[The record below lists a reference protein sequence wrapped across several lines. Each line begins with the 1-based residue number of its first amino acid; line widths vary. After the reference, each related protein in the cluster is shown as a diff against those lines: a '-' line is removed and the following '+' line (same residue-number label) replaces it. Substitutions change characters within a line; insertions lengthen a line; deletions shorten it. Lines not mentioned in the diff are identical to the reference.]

1 MNPGLRVLIG
11 AMSWPFLPV
20 SPVMRGARSAV
31 VVIAFVLASSTGAP
45 DAGAQ
50 LASPSLADRPALPDT
65 TSLSERARDTLDR
78 VRPSIVQIQ
87 GFFGANTAQAFH
99 GTGFAVAP
107 GGIALT
113 NFHVVAEHVLYPDKY
128 RLEYRTPEGV
138 TGRVVVL
145 AVDVRHDLAVVRTEK
160 FAPDP
165 LALNAVVPPKG
176 ERAYAIGFPL
186 DVGLTITEG
195 VSNGR
200 VADAFDARIHYS
212 GALNAGMS
220 GGPALDQ
227 RGNVIGINVAGY
239 RFEQLVSFLVP
250 AEHALP
256 LLERARRA
264 PLAAA
269 DARKEVAA
277 QLRSHGRA
285 LMESVA
291 ATAGSGFP
299 AQTVGGYDLPG
310 RLAPFVDCSASGDP
324 SPDQPV
330 RTETIRCG
338 AKAGI
343 YVQQGL
349 TTGDFT
355 FTHYVLTGRTL
366 DAWRFARRLGKMA
379 EASGSFGDR
388 RFVGPFTCRDR
399 AVTLT
404 GLDAQV
410 LLCVRAHRRFEGL
423 YDFTARIV
431 SLHRPTAGFVSHVDL
446 YGVEFDGGMA
456 FMRRFTEAVRWRS

>member
-1 MNPGLRVLIG
+1 MPR
-11 AMSWPFLPV
+11 LPLFDP
-20 SPVMRGARSAV
+20 SAARGGRSV
-31 VVIAFVLASSTGAP
+31 VADVAFVLALAHGASFAVAQPAPAPPAERTVLP
-45 DAGAQ
+45 DA
-50 LASPSLADRPALPDT
+50 ASV
-65 TSLSERARDTLDR
+65 SERARDTLDR

-128 RLEYRTPEGV
+128 RLEYRTPGGATGKV
-138 TGRVVVL
+138 TVL
-145 AVDVRHDLAVVRTEK
+145 AVDVRHDLAVVRTEG
-160 FAPDP
+160 FAPEP
-165 LALNAVVPPKG
+165 LALNTAVPPKG
-176 ERAYAIGFPL
+176 ERAYSIGFPL

-212 GALNAGMS
+212 GALNGGMS

-256 LLERARRA
+256 LLERARRN
-264 PLAAA
+264 PLAVA
-269 DARKEVAA
+269 DAKAEITA
-277 QLRSHGRA
+277 QLRAHGRA
-285 LMESVA
+285 LLA
-291 ATAGSGFP
+291 AVGGATGTGFP
-299 AQTVGGYDLPG
+299 VQTVAGYDLPG

-324 SPDQPV
+324 APDQPA
-330 RTETIRCG
+330 RTETIQCG
-338 AKAGI
+338 AKAGV

-349 TTGDFT
+349 TTGDLT

-379 EASGSFGDR
+379 EATGSFGHR
-388 RFVGPFTCRDR
+388 RFLGPFTCRDR
-399 AVTLT
+399 AVSLT

-431 SLHRPTAGFVSHVDL
+431 SLHRPTTGFVSHVDL

-456 FMRRFTEAVRWRS
+456 FMRRFTEAIRWRS

>member
-1 MNPGLRVLIG
+1 MPRLSLFDPS
-11 AMSWPFLPV
+11 AA
-20 SPVMRGARSAV
+20 RGVRSAV
-31 VVIAFVLASSTGAP
+31 ADVAFVLALALGASSAVAQSPPAPPAERTVLP
-45 DAGAQ
+45 DA
-50 LASPSLADRPALPDT
+50 ASV
-65 TSLSERARDTLDR
+65 SERARDTLDR

-128 RLEYRTPEGV
+128 RLEYRTPGGATGKV
-138 TGRVVVL
+138 TVL
-145 AVDVRHDLAVVRTEK
+145 AVDVRHDLAVVRTEG
-160 FAPDP
+160 FAPEP
-165 LALNAVVPPKG
+165 LALNTAVPPKG
-176 ERAYAIGFPL
+176 ERAYSIGFPL

-212 GALNAGMS
+212 GALNGGMS

-256 LLERARRA
+256 LLERARRN
-264 PLAAA
+264 PLAGA
-269 DARKEVAA
+269 DAKAEITA
-277 QLRSHGRA
+277 QLRAHGRA
-285 LMESVA
+285 LLDAVGGA
-291 ATAGSGFP
+291 AGAGFP
-299 AQTVGGYDLPG
+299 VQTVAGYDLPG

-324 SPDQPV
+324 APDQPA
-330 RTETIRCG
+330 RTETIQCG
-338 AKAGI
+338 AKAGV

-349 TTGDFT
+349 TTGDLT
-355 FTHYVLTGRTL
+355 FTHYVLTGRSL

-379 EASGSFGDR
+379 EATGSFGHR
-388 RFVGPFTCRDR
+388 RFLGPFACRDR

-431 SLHRPTAGFVSHVDL
+431 SLHRPTTGFVSHVDL

-456 FMRRFTEAVRWRS
+456 FMRRFTEAIRWRS

>member
-1 MNPGLRVLIG
+1 MPRFTLFDPSAARGERSSVATVLL
-11 AMSWPFLPV
+11 AL
-20 SPVMRGARSAV
+20 AC
-31 VVIAFVLASSTGAP
+31 AFGAP
-45 DAGAQ
+45 LAGAQ
-50 LASPSLADRPALPDT
+50 PAPSAPADRTALPDAA
-65 TSLSERARDTLDR
+65 SLSERARDTLDR
-78 VRPSIVQIQ
+78 VRPAIVQIQ

-128 RLEYRTPEGV
+128 RLEYRTPGGATGKV
-138 TGRVVVL
+138 TVL
-145 AVDVRHDLAVVRTEK
+145 AVDVRHDLAVVRTEG
-160 FAPDP
+160 FAPEP
-165 LALNAVVPPKG
+165 LALNTAVPPKG
-176 ERAYAIGFPL
+176 ERAYSIGFPL

-256 LLERARRA
+256 LLDRARRA
-264 PLAAA
+264 PLVAG
-269 DARKEVAA
+269 DAKKEVTA
-277 QLRSHGRA
+277 QLRAHGRA
-285 LMESVA
+285 LMDAVGG
-291 ATAGSGFP
+291 ATGTPFP
-299 AQTVGGYDLPG
+299 VQTVAGYDLPG

-324 SPDQPV
+324 APDQPA
-330 RTETIRCG
+330 RTETIQCG
-338 AKAGI
+338 AKAGV

-349 TTGDFT
+349 NTGDFT

-379 EASGSFGDR
+379 EATGSFGHR
-388 RFVGPFTCRDR
+388 RFLGPFTCRDR
-399 AVTLT
+399 AITLT

-410 LLCVRAHRRFEGL
+410 MLCVRAHRRFEGL

-431 SLHRPTAGFVSHVDL
+431 SLHRPTTGFVSHVDL

-456 FMRRFTEAVRWRS
+456 FLRRFTEAIRWRS